1 MSLPNMWLKT
11 PFLCFCAYP
20 LSPCSQFVA
29 RLGFNFASDSCNHFR
44 SPHPSFKNSVCLT
57 YSIHLSIPGKEARGS
72 TAADEQV
79 TSFPRTHQVDL
90 SPWLCNLTAL
100 YFAHLLQTAI
110 RLVANRLSEHVRYNI
125 RLQSVPSRWQSRRRD
140 VRNRDLIYGLPFAA
154 PACCCMTC
162 IMLRSCW
169 RNTKSSFCADFKF
182 HTTGIECACENVYTD
197 VRARDRVST
206 WGVEVM
212 PDWST

>member
-1 MSLPNMWLKT
+1 MAKLKGELLWVQHNVLWKN
-11 PFLCFCAYP
+11 PFP
-20 LSPCSQFVA
+20 P
-29 RLGFNFASDSCNHFR
+29 RPR
-44 SPHPSFKNSVCLT
+44 ISPH
-57 YSIHLSIPGKEARGS
+57 SIHLSIPGKEARGS

-162 IMLRSCW
+162 IMLRSC
-169 RNTKSSFCADFKF
+169 
-182 HTTGIECACENVYTD
+182 
-197 VRARDRVST
+197 
-206 WGVEVM
+206 
-212 PDWST
+212 